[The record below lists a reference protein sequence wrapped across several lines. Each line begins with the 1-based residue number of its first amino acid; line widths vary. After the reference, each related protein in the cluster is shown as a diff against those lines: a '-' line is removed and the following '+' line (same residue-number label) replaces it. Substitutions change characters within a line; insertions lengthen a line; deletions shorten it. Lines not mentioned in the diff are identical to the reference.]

1 MDTQNYKRTLAGSVG
16 AGMGALMGASGRTYF
31 ILEHKTSSKYHQ
43 AGESQKIIVDQV
55 ELGRDASCQVRFDES
70 FETVS
75 RKHAAIVRDGENWKL
90 IHLSHSNPTLVNGHP
105 INGSY
110 YLQTGDEIQLSV
122 GGPRLGFIV
131 PQGRQALTSSIG
143 LTERMSLF
151 RKQALRPYKTALT
164 IMGIVF
170 VLAVAGLAAWNY
182 SLGVKNDLLA
192 QKTEEQ
198 ELQLKGYQNQLDS
211 LGTERASLEAQQRE
225 LETKLRNS
233 DGNAEA
239 LKTQLDN
246 VNSQLKNVNASFYKV
261 KSDLDNLSNSI
272 STKSIEN
279 SSNAINAN
287 IQEGTRLS
295 KDQYYEDP
303 DIADE
308 QDSNASGDLKDQYA
322 QSETRYYQIKN
333 YLGGDSIEHRNQ
345 YITMPTKNYNYTAQF
360 TYSEPIARAT
370 FLQFSYRFQ
379 YKNSKS
385 DKSTYDLGY
394 PWDINDGLPENYET
408 AYVDSLSKDAEYKY
422 FNHDISLGLRFIRE
436 KYQLS
441 AGMSLQP
448 QNTKLSYKKG
458 DYMTDTTRT
467 VFNFAPNLDFRYRFS
482 KVSQLRITY
491 RGRSSQPS
499 MENLLPIV
507 DNSNP
512 LNIRVGNPGLK
523 PSFAH
528 TMRLFYNTYNAEKQ
542 RGIMTHV
549 NFTATQ
555 NSISNSTVYDEN
567 TGGTTSTPQ
576 NINGNWNAFGLFGFN
591 SALKNKKFTINS
603 FSRVSYRNQVA
614 FLYNKETLHDDKN
627 TTTGLTLAENL
638 NGSYRNDWFEFSLN
652 GSIEYTAERS
662 KLRPEKNQNPYTFSY
677 GASTN
682 VTLPWQMTLSTNITN
697 QSRRGYDDA
706 SLNNNELIWN
716 AQIAQSLLKGAA
728 TVSFEM
734 YDILKQQSNI
744 SRSLT
749 ADVRSVTEYNSINSY
764 CMVHFIYRLNIFGSK
779 AARDKMMN
787 SHRGFG
793 GPGFGPGPGRHGRRP
808 F

>member
-75 RKHAAIVRDGENWKL
+75 RKHAAIVRDGENRKL

-225 LETKLRNS
+225 LEAKLRNS

-239 LKTQLDN
+239 LKAQLDN
-246 VNSQLKNVNASFYKV
+246 VNGQLKNVNASFYKV

-308 QDSNASGDLKDQYA
+308 QDSNASGDLKD
-322 QSETRYYQIKN
+322 YYDYIYTIKV
-333 YLGGDSIEHRNQ
+333 DRIE
-345 YITMPTKNYNYTAQF
+345 
-360 TYSEPIARAT
+360 
-370 FLQFSYRFQ
+370 
-379 YKNSKS
+379 
-385 DKSTYDLGY
+385 
-394 PWDINDGLPENYET
+394 
-408 AYVDSLSKDAEYKY
+408 
-422 FNHDISLGLRFIRE
+422 
-436 KYQLS
+436 
-441 AGMSLQP
+441 
-448 QNTKLSYKKG
+448 
-458 DYMTDTTRT
+458 
-467 VFNFAPNLDFRYRFS
+467 
-482 KVSQLRITY
+482 
-491 RGRSSQPS
+491 
-499 MENLLPIV
+499 
-507 DNSNP
+507 
-512 LNIRVGNPGLK
+512 
-523 PSFAH
+523 
-528 TMRLFYNTYNAEKQ
+528 
-542 RGIMTHV
+542 
-549 NFTATQ
+549 
-555 NSISNSTVYDEN
+555 
-567 TGGTTSTPQ
+567 
-576 NINGNWNAFGLFGFN
+576 
-591 SALKNKKFTINS
+591 
-603 FSRVSYRNQVA
+603 
-614 FLYNKETLHDDKN
+614 
-627 TTTGLTLAENL
+627 
-638 NGSYRNDWFEFSLN
+638 
-652 GSIEYTAERS
+652 IEYNGTKFDPGIQVSDIICGTGFMLSNGMFVTDRQNVEPWIYSNTEWKDPWR
-662 KLRPEKNQNPYTFSY
+662 KLLAVY
-677 GASTN
+677 
-682 VTLPWQMTLSTNITN
+682 
-697 QSRRGYDDA
+697 
-706 SLNNNELIWN
+706 
-716 AQIAQSLLKGAA
+716 KGAGC
-728 TVSFEM
+728 
-734 YDILKQQSNI
+734 NI
-744 SRSLT
+744 IIHYRAYSTKGTGKPLT
-749 ADVRSVTEYNSINSY
+749 FTSSDFAKD
-764 CMVHFIYRLNIFGSK
+764 
-779 AARDKMMN
+779 
-787 SHRGFG
+787 
-793 GPGFGPGPGRHGRRP
+793 GRN
-808 F
+808 